1 MGALNPMGS
10 ARGFG
15 SRKTLELVLSV
26 RFNQMDVP
34 ASSSY
39 LWGLLVVK
47 ILFSLFFF
55 LSSFFSQLHSRKKNF
70 AWGGMGKL

>member
-1 MGALNPMGS
+1 MGGLNPIGS
-10 ARGFG
+10 AGGFR
-15 SRKTLELVLSV
+15 SRKTLELVLFV

-39 LWGLLVVK
+39 LWGLLSK
-47 ILFSLFFF
+47 SFFF
-55 LSSFFSQLHSRKKNF
+55 SPLLFSQLHSRRKNF